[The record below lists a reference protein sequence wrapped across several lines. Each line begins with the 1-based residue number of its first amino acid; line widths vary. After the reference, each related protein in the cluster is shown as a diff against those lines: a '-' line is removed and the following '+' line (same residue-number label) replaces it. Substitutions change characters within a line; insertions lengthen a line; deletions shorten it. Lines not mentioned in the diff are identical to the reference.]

1 MHKIKENFATGAI
14 VLAVGGIICKVLG
27 AVYRIP
33 LTNAL
38 GAEGIGLYQL
48 VYAVYAVFIVLSSG
62 GITPAVSR
70 LVAEDLAVGLS
81 GRRHVKV
88 GVIVSALA
96 SLIAAIMLLILNGNI
111 AKLQGN
117 ADSSLGYMIIAPS
130 VFFVGLS
137 SVMKGY
143 FQGRLNMFPTTISNL
158 VEQIVKIGLGLGL
171 AFYLFKT
178 DVLYALY
185 GTLLAVTVSE
195 FLSCVYLV
203 VSFLID
209 RRKTRKQLSANS
221 LRTDERY
228 KNGELK
234 KFLTTALPFAFLAI
248 ALPMSSFIDS
258 FMIVNLLKRGMT
270 VQMATANYGV
280 FSGQVTTLVNMPI
293 MVLLSLAVAIV
304 PSVSKGRAERDL
316 DGVLLKTK
324 LSIKLCLLIG
334 APIAL
339 FMLVFSREIMAILY
353 PRLDSAALGLGSSL
367 LVIMSPSIVTMSLAE
382 VLGAINSA
390 LDKTYYSALSM
401 LLGVAVKTLIV
412 LTTTFKLGIM
422 AAAIGNLAL
431 SVVALMINGLI
442 LTRQIGYRR
451 ETIKGIGLIMLGSVF
466 IALISLLN
474 KMIFVN
480 IYLQLALSVVV
491 GGMTYFF
498 IVTALDVFTVDETNS
513 LPMSKFLLKTRSRLR
528 FWDGE
533 A

>member
-1 MHKIKENFATGAI
+1 M
-14 VLAVGGIICKVLG
+14 
-27 AVYRIP
+27 
-33 LTNAL
+33 
-38 GAEGIGLYQL
+38 
-48 VYAVYAVFIVLSSG
+48 
-62 GITPAVSR
+62 
-70 LVAEDLAVGLS
+70 
-81 GRRHVKV
+81 
-88 GVIVSALA
+88 
-96 SLIAAIMLLILNGNI
+96 
-111 AKLQGN
+111 
-117 ADSSLGYMIIAPS
+117 
-130 VFFVGLS
+130 
-137 SVMKGY
+137 
-143 FQGRLNMFPTTISNL
+143 
-158 VEQIVKIGLGLGL
+158 GL
-171 AFYLFKT
+171 AFYLVKT

-339 FMLVFSREIMAILY
+339 FMLVFSREIILY